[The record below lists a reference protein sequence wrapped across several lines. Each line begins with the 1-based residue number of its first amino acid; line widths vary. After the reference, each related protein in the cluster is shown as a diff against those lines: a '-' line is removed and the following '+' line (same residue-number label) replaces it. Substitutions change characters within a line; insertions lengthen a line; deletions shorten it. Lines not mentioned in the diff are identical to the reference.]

1 MVVESAAVIGRL
13 RGRIAGDEVSGLV
26 LVDVGGVGYEVLTP
40 AGTLGRARKSGDDV
54 ELVVHTHEREDA
66 LELFGFASESER
78 RVFRLLIGVPNVGPK
93 TAMGVLSALPA
104 AELSRAVRAGDVARL
119 TKVPG
124 IGRKT
129 AERLVLELKEKLA
142 VDGLL
147 EAPGVAPSQ
156 PAGDA
161 AARLTSALTNMG
173 YRASEAEKAVASLG
187 PRVDSSPL
195 AELLRE
201 ALAILSS

>member
-1 MVVESAAVIGRL
+1 
-13 RGRIAGDEVSGLV
+13 
-26 LVDVGGVGYEVLTP
+26 
-40 AGTLGRARKSGDDV
+40 
-54 ELVVHTHEREDA
+54 
-66 LELFGFASESER
+66 
-78 RVFRLLIGVPNVGPK
+78 
-93 TAMGVLSALPA
+93 
-104 AELSRAVRAGDVARL
+104 VRTGDVARL

-124 IGRKT
+124 IGKKT
-129 AERLVLELKEKLA
+129 AERLVLELKEKLSQGEPMESSGA
-142 VDGLL
+142 T
-147 EAPGVAPSQ
+147 PSQ

-195 AELLRE
+195 TELLRE

>member
-1 MVVESAAVIGRL
+1 MIGRL
-13 RGRIAGDEVSGLV
+13 RGRVAGDEVSGPLV
-26 LVDVGGVGYEVLTP
+26 VDVGGVGYEVMTP
-40 AGTLGRARKSGDDV
+40 AGTLGRARTVGSDEV
-54 ELVVHTHEREDA
+54 ELVIHTHVREDA
-66 LELFGFASESER
+66 FDLFGFASENER

-93 TAMGVLSALPA
+93 TALGVLSALPA
-104 AELSRAVRAGDVARL
+104 AELSRAVRMGDVARL

-124 IGRKT
+124 IGKKT

-142 VDGLL
+142 LDGLL
-147 EAPGVAPSQ
+147 EGMGITPSQ

-195 AELLRE
+195 TELLRE